1 MFRELELREGWVTV
15 ICLLLMGLC
24 VAWAYQTAQW
34 VDGMAVL
41 QAAVLASTVLGIV
54 LAKSRIPSWL
64 AHPLSLLAGWTTA
77 SYLTAQVLSRATG
90 STQAVAVADVESLFR
105 AMFPV
110 LLNREGSVDNYVFL
124 LLLSFLTWLL
134 AYWAAWVVFRRQQV
148 WWAIILWGT
157 ALLINNSYAEE
168 INLTFYLI
176 LFLLASLLLLVR
188 ASLALREQEWREAHV
203 NYSPELISGFL
214 RTGLMIS
221 LIVVLLAW
229 IAPAALASRPLQPFW
244 DKVGEPWRRLQE
256 ESSRLFQDLN
266 YRNKPP
272 LLYLPDERRMLF
284 GGAVELEDIPLAD
297 VEAETGRYW
306 RVMVFHEYTSNGW
319 VNTDPDTILIGENEQ
334 DLDAPTLDLR
344 FNMTQ
349 TVTVLHDWA
358 PTDAL
363 IAAAQPLR
371 SGLPLRASVSFLTLA
386 QQERQQ
392 ATTAPEL
399 LPQSAE
405 GTASPPAP
413 TEAPLPMAPGDPSAI
428 YSQHTLYAGNS
439 YNVMSTLTEVDQES
453 LRGAGTE
460 YPDWVVPRY
469 LQLPDSLPDDVRQ
482 LAEQWTEGLETPYD
496 KAKTIEAWLREI
508 PYNTQIEGPGLREDG
523 VYYFLFEVREGYC
536 QYYASAMVV
545 MLRAV
550 GVPTRYVHGYRE
562 TDPEGGVYHLLE
574 SDGHAWPEV
583 YFPGYGWIEFEPTGG
598 EPPLNRPSSQ
608 EPEAAEMEYSGT
620 GRISDMELDLLPDD
634 FDFERGFDII
644 MPTPEP
650 ETLGQKLGKWGPA
663 ALIVTGLAVILT
675 VVLTVLRRRRIA
687 GLSIIERVY
696 EDLTRWV
703 RYLLRI
709 EPLPHQ
715 TPHEFAGIVAEWV
728 PRGEQAVQQL
738 ASLYVQER
746 FSGSAASG
754 DDAERAWS
762 EARPAIWKRWLALRL
777 EFLRRLWRFLVPAKP
792 SPSPEETH
800 GYYR

>member
-41 QAAVLASTVLGIV
+41 QAAVLAGTVLGIV

-77 SYLTAQVLSRATG
+77 VFLTAQVLSRATDV
-90 STQAVAVADVESLFR
+90 TQAAAVVDTEVLFR

-110 LLNREGSVDNYVFL
+110 LINREGSVDNYVFL

-134 AYWAAWVVFRRQQV
+134 AHWAAWVVFRRRQV

-157 ALLINNSYAEE
+157 ALMINISYAPE
-168 INLTFYLI
+168 NLTFYLL
-176 LFLLASLLLLVR
+176 LFLLASLLLVVR
-188 ASLALREQEWREAHV
+188 ASLALHEQEWREAHV
-203 NYSPELISGFL
+203 SYSSELISGFL

-221 LIVVLLAW
+221 LIVILLAW

-284 GGAVELEDIPLAD
+284 GGAVELEDVPIAD

-306 RVMVFHEYTSNGW
+306 RVMVFHEYTGNGW

-334 DLDAPTLDLR
+334 DLAVPELDLR

-349 TVTVLHDWA
+349 TVTVLRDWA
-358 PTDAL
+358 TSDAL
-363 IAAAQPLR
+363 IAAAQPLQ
-371 SGLPLRASVSFLTLA
+371 SGLPLRASVSFLTRPEPEAEEPESQDPSGTVFRA
-386 QQERQQ
+386 QPP
-392 ATTAPEL
+392 T
-399 LPQSAE
+399 
-405 GTASPPAP
+405 PAP
-413 TEAPLPMAPGDPSAI
+413 TATTFPLAPGDPSAI
-428 YSQHTLYAGNS
+428 YSQQTLYAGDS
-439 YNVMSTLTEVDQES
+439 YSVLSTLTEVDQES

-460 YPDWVVPRY
+460 YPDWVVPRF
-469 LQLPDSLPDDVRQ
+469 LQLPDSLPERVRL
-482 LAEQWTEGLETPYD
+482 LAEQWTEGLQTPYD
-496 KAKTIEAWLREI
+496 KAKTIENWLRQI
-508 PYNTQIEGPGLREDG
+508 PYNTQIDGPSLREDG
-523 VYYFLFEVREGYC
+523 VEYFLFEVREGYC

-550 GVPTRYVHGYRE
+550 GVPARYVHGYRA
-562 TDPEGGVYHLLE
+562 TTPTEGTYHLLE

-608 EPEAAEMEYSGT
+608 EPEAADAEYSGT
-620 GRISDMELDLLPDD
+620 GRVSDMELDLLPD
-634 FDFERGFDII
+634 DFERGFDII

-650 ETLGQKLGKWGPA
+650 ETVGQKLGKWGPA
-663 ALIVTGLAVILT
+663 ALVLAGLATILA
-675 VVLTVLRRRRIA
+675 VVLAILRRRQIA

-703 RYLLRI
+703 RHLLRI
-709 EPLPHQ
+709 EPQPHQ
-715 TPHEFAGIVAEWV
+715 TPHEFAGVVAEWV
-728 PRGEQAVQQL
+728 PRGQQAVEQI
-738 ASLYVQER
+738 ADLYVQER
-746 FSGSAASG
+746 FSGSPASG
-754 DDAERAWS
+754 KDAESAWS
-762 EARPAIWKRWLALRL
+762 AARPAIWHRWLALRL
-777 EFLRRLWRFLVPAKP
+777 DILRRFWRLLVPAKP
-792 SPSPEETH
+792 SPSGEETH